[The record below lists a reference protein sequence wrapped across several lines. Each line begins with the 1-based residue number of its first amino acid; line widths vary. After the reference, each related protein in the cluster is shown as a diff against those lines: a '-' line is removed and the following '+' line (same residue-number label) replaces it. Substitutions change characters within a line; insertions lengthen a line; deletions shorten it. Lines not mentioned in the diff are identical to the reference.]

1 MTLKEKINHSAKLT
15 QFMLFKE
22 GLFYKCYNED
32 AMVFVK
38 NVKEYKVSEKF
49 VKSVGADVYSIGFPV
64 GEVEKGNLT
73 LEFISEKIAAKSF
86 EIKDTDVVFLLNDGS
101 LKNDYKEWIDTI
113 QEEEII
119 KGAQESSSLYKPPL
133 DTTTIISMIK
143 NYDIAN
149 STPMQSLGFIQELKF
164 KIQCFEKNNGNI

>member
-1 MTLKEKINHSAKLT
+1 MTTAEKIALAKSNNYFT
-15 QFMLFKE
+15 LFKE

-32 AMVFVK
+32 AMVFVQRLRA
-38 NVKEYKVSEKF
+38 YKVSTKF
-49 VKSVGADVYSIGFPV
+49 IKIVGDTVYSIGFPV

-86 EIKDTDVVFLLNDGS
+86 EIKETDVLFLHNDGD
-101 LKNDYKEWIDTI
+101 LKNDYKDWIDTI
-113 QEEEII
+113 QEQEII
-119 KGAQESSSLYKPPL
+119 KGSQESSALYKPPIH
-133 DTTTIISMIK
+133 TTTIISMIK

-164 KIQCFEKNNGNI
+164 EVQRIEKNNGNI

>member
-1 MTLKEKINHSAKLT
+1 MTTAEKIALAKSNNYFT
-15 QFMLFKE
+15 LFKE

-32 AMVFVK
+32 AMLFVQRLRA
-38 NVKEYKVSEKF
+38 YKVSTKF
-49 VKSVGADVYSIGFPV
+49 IKRVGDTVYSIGFPV

-86 EIKDTDVVFLLNDGS
+86 EIKETDVLFLLNDGS
-101 LKNDYKEWIDTI
+101 LKNDFKEWIDTI
-113 QEEEII
+113 QEQEII
-119 KGAQESSSLYKPPL
+119 KGSQESSSLYKPPL
-133 DTTTIISMIK
+133 HTTTIISMIK

-164 KIQCFEKNNGNI
+164 KVQWIEKNNGNI

>member
-1 MTLKEKINHSAKLT
+1 M
-15 QFMLFKE
+15 
-22 GLFYKCYNED
+22 D
-32 AMVFVK
+32 
-38 NVKEYKVSEKF
+38 
-49 VKSVGADVYSIGFPV
+49 
-64 GEVEKGNLT
+64 
-73 LEFISEKIAAKSF
+73 FISEKIAAKSF

-133 DTTTIISMIK
+133 DTITIISMIK

-149 STPMQSLGFIQELKF
+149 STPMQSIGFIQELKF
-164 KIQCFEKNNGNI
+164 KVQWIEKNNGNI

>member
-1 MTLKEKINHSAKLT
+1 MTTAEKIALAKSNNYFT
-15 QFMLFKE
+15 LFKE

-32 AMVFVK
+32 AMFFVQRLRA
-38 NVKEYKVSEKF
+38 YKVSTKF
-49 VKSVGADVYSIGFPV
+49 IKIVGDTVYSIGFPV

-86 EIKDTDVVFLLNDGS
+86 EIKETDVLFLHNDGD
-101 LKNDYKEWIDTI
+101 LKNDYKDWIDTI
-113 QEEEII
+113 QEQEII
-119 KGAQESSSLYKPPL
+119 KGSQESSALYKPPIH
-133 DTTTIISMIK
+133 TTTIISMIK

-164 KIQCFEKNNGNI
+164 EVQRIEKNNGNI

>member
-1 MTLKEKINHSAKLT
+1 MTTAQKIALAKSNNYFT
-15 QFMLFKE
+15 LFKE

-32 AMVFVK
+32 AMVFVQRLRA
-38 NVKEYKVSEKF
+38 YKVSTKF
-49 VKSVGADVYSIGFPV
+49 IKIVGDTVYSIGFPV

-86 EIKDTDVVFLLNDGS
+86 EIKETDVLFLHNDGD
-101 LKNDYKEWIDTI
+101 LKNDYKDWIDTI
-113 QEEEII
+113 QEQEII
-119 KGAQESSSLYKPPL
+119 KGSQESSALYKPPIH
-133 DTTTIISMIK
+133 TTTIISMIN

-164 KIQCFEKNNGNI
+164 EVQRIEKNNGNI